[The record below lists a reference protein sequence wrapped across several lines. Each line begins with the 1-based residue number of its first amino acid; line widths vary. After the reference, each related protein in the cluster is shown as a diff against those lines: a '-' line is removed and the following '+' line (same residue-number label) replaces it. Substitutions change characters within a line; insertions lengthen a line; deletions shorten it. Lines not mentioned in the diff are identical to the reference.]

1 MKIKY
6 SPQVNSQNT
15 VTYSFDGDVI
25 TATVDSETDTFD
37 FSSMPNDSVAMN
49 IASSLPIIVIPLV
62 SKDESGEL
70 WVTLFKPISSNA
82 TEAERFPDWEI
93 V

>member
-6 SPQVNSQNT
+6 SPQVNDQHEVS
-15 VTYSFDGDVI
+15 YSFNDDVI
-25 TATVDSETDTFD
+25 TVTVNNETDTFD
-37 FSSMPNDSVAMN
+37 FSSMPNDSVVTN
-49 IASSLPIIVIPLV
+49 IESSLPIIVILLV

-82 TEAERFPDWEI
+82 TEAERFPDWET